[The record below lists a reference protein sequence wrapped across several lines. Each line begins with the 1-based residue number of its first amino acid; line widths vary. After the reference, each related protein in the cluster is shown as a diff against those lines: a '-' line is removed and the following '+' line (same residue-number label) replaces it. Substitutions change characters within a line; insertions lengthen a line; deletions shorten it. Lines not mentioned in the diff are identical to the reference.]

1 MSDTTTDTSVIDE
14 KKAENDGSSSS
25 NSQNYW
31 SNLGKLISN
40 IFFII
45 IFIIIYFAFGVYTL
59 YICKISQS
67 NILPTSADCFPFSDG
82 KPQVTPIQT
91 NIFKSVDK
99 SIKLSFP
106 YEENSDFTFLKIL
119 REYKNSYDSNSILN
133 YFISIIET
141 LISFDFKF
149 INITFNTLNGLPEGL
164 LVFFGPFILGIVS
177 FILLLCNCFYG
188 LFLWFFNM
196 SWLFKKNTN
205 IERGKNPVWED
216 VTLLQPINYGVSI
229 FLVIIF
235 SIILLFGCL
244 FFIGI
249 DHLISLFCLN
259 IMFTYTGIMVN
270 KSNGFSTVFTEAL
283 KVYKISLMVIVSI
296 LVVSSAFAYLGIS
309 GVISALLVLGAI
321 IFGILNIDTFKP
333 ITDTNM
339 TPFTVTKELQAKRD
353 VCKMVDNNVNSG
365 GALYNMVFGKG
376 NQKGGQ
382 LVNEL
387 KKLSKN
393 K

>member
-1 MSDTTTDTSVIDE
+1 MSDTTTDISAIDE
-14 KKAENDGSSSS
+14 KKAENDVTSS
-25 NSQNYW
+25 NNNQNYW

-45 IFIIIYFAFGVYTL
+45 IFIILYFAFGVYTL

-67 NILPTSADCFPFSDG
+67 NILPTSADCFPFSDA

-91 NIFKSVDK
+91 NIFKSDDK

-106 YEENSDFTFLKIL
+106 YEENSDFAFLKIL
-119 REYKNSYDSNSILN
+119 REYKNSYDSNNILN

-141 LISFDFKF
+141 LISFDFNL

-205 IERGKNPVWED
+205 IERGKQPVWED
-216 VTLLQPINYGVSI
+216 VTFLQPINYGVSI
-229 FLVIIF
+229 FLVILF
-235 SIILLFGCL
+235 SIILLFGCV

-259 IMFTYTGIMVN
+259 VMFTYTGIMVN
-270 KSNGFSTVFTEAL
+270 KPNGFSTVFTEAL

-296 LVVSSAFAYLGIS
+296 LVVSSAFSYLGIP
-309 GVISALLVLGAI
+309 GVISSLLVLGLI
-321 IFGILNIDTFKP
+321 IFGVVKIDIFKS

-339 TPFTVTKELQAKRD
+339 TPFTVAREAQAKKEI
-353 VCKMVDNNVNSG
+353 CKMVDNKAP
-365 GALYNMVFGKG
+365 GAVLYNMVFGKG